1 MNKELTSRDYMGG
14 RLEIDY
20 PGENVEQ
27 KKFYYWLAN
36 FSTKEL
42 KWIYK
47 EYAKLH
53 KCYDDQCN
61 PEDLTEVHHDW
72 LDPDTCLIDMGSF
85 IKNKIMI
92 MEILRKK
99 NDRANYYYYL
109 KATLN
114 KHKTRRNK

>member
-1 MNKELTSRDYMGG
+1 MNKELTSIDYMGG

-36 FSTKEL
+36 FSIKEL

-53 KCYDDQCN
+53 KCHDNQCN
-61 PEDLTEVHHDW
+61 PEELTLVHHDW
-72 LDPDTCLIDMGSF
+72 LNPDTCLIDMGSF

-92 MEILRKK
+92 MRILRKK

-109 KATLN
+109 KTTIY
-114 KHKTRRNK
+114 KHKSRRNK